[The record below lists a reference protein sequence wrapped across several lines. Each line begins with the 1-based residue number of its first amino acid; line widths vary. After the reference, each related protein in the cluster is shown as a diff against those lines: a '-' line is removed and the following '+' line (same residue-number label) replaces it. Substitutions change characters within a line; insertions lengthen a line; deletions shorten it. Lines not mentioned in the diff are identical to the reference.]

1 MKADKTKSHLKR
13 TYLLLKEKKNIGYFK
28 KIFTIMGN
36 EAEIKG
42 KKSTFYIFFPADF
55 SFHST
60 YLITSYKM
68 FFLSIIT

>member
-1 MKADKTKSHLKR
+1 MKADKSKSHLRR
-13 TYLLLKEKKNIGYFK
+13 TYLLLRKKKKNRVFQE
-28 KIFTIMGN
+28 IFTIMGN

-42 KKSTFYIFFPADF
+42 KKSTLYIFFPADF

-68 FFLSIIT
+68 